1 MLVLFVLAVLW
12 PPAAPHYQGKS
23 LNQWLG
29 LYYSSITSGT
39 PAPQAKQ
46 AIRQIGTNALPTLI
60 RMIQAQDSF
69 IKSKLMD
76 VASKQHF
83 LKLNLTP
90 ASTLRFQ
97 ATMSY
102 QILGAA
108 AKAQVPELTI
118 ILTNDDTDE
127 VSQSAEVRQCAA
139 TALGF
144 IGEEAKPAAAALLVT
159 AKDEDNQARN
169 SSLWALSR
177 IHADPALVLPGLIEG
192 LNDSFH
198 IARENAAWA
207 LAQYG
212 TLATS
217 AVPTLI
223 RTTNI
228 NPAAYAAILTI
239 DPAAVSSTNGK

>member
-1 MLVLFVLAVLW
+1 MLVLFVLAILW

-69 IKSKLMD
+69 FKSKLMD
-76 VASKQHF
+76 LASKQHF

-118 ILTNDDTDE
+118 ILTNDNTA
-127 VSQSAEVRQCAA
+127 QVRQCAA

-159 AKDEDNQARN
+159 AKDQDNQARN

-198 IARENAAWA
+198 TARENAAWA